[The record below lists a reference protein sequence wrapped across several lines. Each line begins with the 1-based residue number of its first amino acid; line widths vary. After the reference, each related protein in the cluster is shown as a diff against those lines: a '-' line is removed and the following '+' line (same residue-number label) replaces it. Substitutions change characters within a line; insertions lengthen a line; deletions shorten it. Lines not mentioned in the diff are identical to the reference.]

1 MNKYKHQILL
11 VDDDPLIL
19 KGFGN
24 DLEGKGYHVTTAKSG
39 KKAIEWLN
47 KTPFDLV
54 ITDLVMDQMNGIE
67 VLKRSKEINPDT
79 MVIILTG
86 YGDMTSAID
95 ALRLDADDYLLKP
108 CESEEIYFRV
118 NRCLERLAL
127 KRKIKLYETILPV
140 CCMCK
145 KIRDDAGK
153 EPGSGKWIKMEDY
166 FEDKA
171 QIMVTST
178 YCPECLKKAEEEIE
192 NL

>member
-1 MNKYKHQILL
+1 MHIYKILL
-11 VDDDPLIL
+11 VDDDPLVL

-24 DLEGKGYHVTTAKSG
+24 DLEGKGYQVTTAKSG

-47 KTPFDLV
+47 KTSFDLV
-54 ITDLVMDQMNGIE
+54 ITDLVMEQINGID
-67 VLKRSKEINPDT
+67 VLKKSKEINPDT

-118 NRCLERLAL
+118 NRCLESLAL
-127 KRKIKLYETILPV
+127 KRKIKLYEKILPV

-166 FEDKA
+166 IEDKA

-178 YCPECLKKAEEEIE
+178 YCPECLKKAEKEIE